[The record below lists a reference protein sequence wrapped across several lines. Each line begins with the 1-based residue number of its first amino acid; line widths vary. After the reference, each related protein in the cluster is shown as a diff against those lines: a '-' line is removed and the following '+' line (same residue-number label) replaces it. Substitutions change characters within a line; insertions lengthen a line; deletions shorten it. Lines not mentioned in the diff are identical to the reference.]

1 VLDRKGDLSSGISA
15 VLNAQWAALRS
26 GVLAQV
32 EARKKELALAAAPID
47 LADALHAD
55 GLGAEGPRLAA
66 LSICKD
72 VLIDAAVS
80 SRAVK
85 PVGLSCV
92 VPMVDVSGSMH
103 GTPMSV
109 AIALGILA
117 SEITHESF
125 RHRVLTFSEVPL
137 WFDLGAEKSFVEKTE
152 CLKDASWGYSTNFYA
167 AAKLICD
174 VVREKKLGAE
184 HIPDLLVISD
194 MQFNEAAAG
203 EVRHAEVAGPPG
215 AAWNLVQDNI
225 REMFGALGL
234 ELFGQPLDP
243 PQIIFWNVRANTVGF
258 PAASDS
264 KGVMMLSGYSPALMK
279 FVLSGEMT
287 EEMIVG
293 ADSTG
298 NAVKERKQSTPQEAL
313 YKSLH
318 DSGLD
323 DVRAALDAMPAE
335 TFLRFGERPALGE
348 RPARARG

>member
-1 VLDRKGDLSSGISA
+1 VLDKKGNLSSGICA
-15 VLNAQWAALRS
+15 VLNAQWAALRN

-55 GLGAEGPRLAA
+55 GLDAEGPRLAA
-66 LSICKD
+66 LSICKH
-72 VLIDAAVS
+72 VLVDAAVS

-92 VPMVDVSGSMH
+92 VPMVDVSGSMI

-117 SEITHESF
+117 SEMTHVSF
-125 RHRVLTFSEVPL
+125 RHRVLTFSEVPI
-137 WFDLGAEKSFVEKTE
+137 WFDLGAEMSFVEKIK
-152 CLKDASWGYSTNFYA
+152 CLEDATWGYSTNFYA
-167 AAKLICD
+167 AAELICN
-174 VVREKKLGAE
+174 VVREKKLDADE
-184 HIPDLLVISD
+184 IPDLLVISD
-194 MQFNEAAAG
+194 MQFNEAATG
-203 EVRHAEVAGPPG
+203 EVRHGKFSRHPG

-234 ELFGQPLDP
+234 ELFGRPLDP

-293 ADSTG
+293 VDSTG
-298 NAVKERKQSTPQEAL
+298 NAVKEKKQSTPQEAL

-318 DSGLD
+318 DAGLD

-335 TFLRFGERPALGE
+335 TFLCSGERPAL
-348 RPARARG
+348 